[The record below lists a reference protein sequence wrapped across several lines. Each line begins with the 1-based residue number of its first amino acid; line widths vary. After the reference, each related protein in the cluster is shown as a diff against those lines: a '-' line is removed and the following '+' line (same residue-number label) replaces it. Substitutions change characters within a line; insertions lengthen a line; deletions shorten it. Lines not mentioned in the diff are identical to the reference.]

1 MSCKELNPEFIVQ
14 GALGLLG
21 RPAKL
26 INRQGDLY
34 DILQIVLERYRNRLQ
49 IHDGDFLLKMRRV
62 TLPAMRLDVSF
73 NEPSWGRPVMCDLD
87 PSTLS
92 SDMALPRRDV
102 ELIAI
107 RDQDQFR
114 NNVSVIEGGAG
125 LSGNDGTVIDYAHA
139 VSWFRDGTTV
149 KLFFEF
155 GGRFPTTDA
164 TYRFFYQP
172 GGLSEV
178 FAGQEITWLREFAGM
193 LQVDCALAFLPLS
206 EIPDPQYTR
215 LENRWEKDL
224 MKREPILDLFLQ
236 QDSTEQSGYVGGY
249 NRSRIGGHRR
259 LR

>member
-1 MSCKELNPEFIVQ
+1 MSCKELNPEYIVQ
-14 GALGLLG
+14 GALGLIG

-26 INRQGDLY
+26 INRMGDLY

-87 PSTLS
+87 PSSLS

-155 GGRFPTTDA
+155 GGRFPTTNA

-172 GGLSEV
+172 GGLFEV
-178 FAGQEITWLREFAGM
+178 VAGQ
-193 LQVDCALAFLPLS
+193 
-206 EIPDPQYTR
+206 
-215 LENRWEKDL
+215 
-224 MKREPILDLFLQ
+224 
-236 QDSTEQSGYVGGY
+236 
-249 NRSRIGGHRR
+249 
-259 LR
+259 